1 MEKFLELL
9 NTNDDLELEV
19 NVISKNEEILLIGM
33 RFIVFDY
40 YDENDYIKIIEKSG
54 GELLLPKTNVNMDE
68 ENDGWTFTS
77 GDVEVNI
84 FV

>member
-19 NVISKNEEILLIGM
+19 NVISKNEEILLTGM
-33 RFIVFDY
+33 KFIVFDY
-40 YDENDYIKIIEKSG
+40 YDENDYIKIIEESG
-54 GELLLPKTNVNMDE
+54 GELLLPKINVNIDE

-77 GDVEVNI
+77 GDIEVSI

>member
-54 GELLLPKTNVNMDE
+54 GELLLPKTNVSMDE

-77 GDVEVNI
+77 GDLEVSI